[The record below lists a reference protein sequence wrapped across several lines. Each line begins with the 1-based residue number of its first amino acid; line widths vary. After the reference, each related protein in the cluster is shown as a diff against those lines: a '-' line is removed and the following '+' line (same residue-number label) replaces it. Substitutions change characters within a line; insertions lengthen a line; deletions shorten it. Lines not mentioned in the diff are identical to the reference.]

1 LSKNKTPLE
10 GKEQEALVFR
20 LRKEKIPFYAV
31 PNGANVEGHHRAR
44 MKREGMEN
52 GVSDLVILK
61 YKDAL
66 YLEMKRRKGG
76 TWGPDQKAFKEKIE
90 DLGFQYEVAK
100 GAKEAWEKISCWLD
114 NLGPH
119 VRMISVITEKQ
130 ND

>member
-1 LSKNKTPLE
+1 LVLSKNKTPLE
-10 GKEQEALVFR
+10 GKEQEALVSR

-31 PNGANVEGHHRAR
+31 PNGANVEPHHRAL

-76 TWGPDQKAFKEKIE
+76 VWGPDQKAFKEKIE
-90 DLGFQYEVAK
+90 ALGFRYEVAK
-100 GAKEAWEKISCWLD
+100 GAKEAWGK
-114 NLGPH
+114 
-119 VRMISVITEKQ
+119 ITEFLSKETLATL
-130 ND
+130 